1 MEILRDIDP
10 ELITGLRDALSHA
23 LGVSVTFVD
32 TAGKALH
39 ADTAPSSRRMVSDL
53 CKTFHYIEGSPIK
66 EEICDVWD
74 QEAIETLKSQ
84 IGTASKTFRM
94 PCGLGFEC
102 IAVPIIVNGKMIGAI
117 FGGELR
123 IRENRTRQNTLKA
136 GITIIDSYP
145 SEYKEINK
153 QKYEEIHGKSYL
165 QNKTVTKNEF
175 SKIQKFM
182 EDFAHIFSAFVAKNA
197 WAKSVSTED
206 APDMLIQAVT
216 KIKTLIQSM
225 VEDKHTDVD
234 KILSLLSIILVG
246 IPDIHK
252 WKSELLDPAQR
263 NPTDIHPKSENCYVM
278 FLDIRKFSE
287 ITMKTHVSLIE
298 NSRKKLFSRIMQ
310 QVKYSGG
317 VVDNIIGDAL
327 LVFFF
332 QMPEDR
338 ETAVG
343 SRNWLERVAEC
354 ALKLEHIYEEIPNH
368 GQTGNTELE
377 RFELGIGITY
387 GEILYGLF
395 HFDVQDERREFTGL
409 GVFVNKA
416 QRLCQFARR
425 YGKSANNYGYTP
437 AIVIDEGF
445 QQQMQVSQKFR
456 IKHLDRVQLKG
467 FDTESETG
475 DHNIYSFS
483 NKKPDD
489 KDGKIVTKQYVYL
502 SYGMLSSPKNHVVHA
517 FQEYYDAV
525 KQDGHANVE
534 LNPHQQVAN
543 EVANLINASESNIG
557 FTPNTTHCLT
567 HGVESVL
574 EAINEKSRA
583 SETIVFVNTDLDH
596 PSIRNLINIML
607 KESIKRVTVSLSE
620 QIAFNIKQDS
630 IISIFRGVIDA
641 ADSVINAVDIKG
653 GESSAVILFIPHISW
668 STGIRLPYERI
679 VREYRNK
686 YGDNLWV
693 IIDGAHCLGHIS
705 LSLNDN
711 VKDAP
716 IDFYA
721 TCGHKW
727 LGGPHGTGIYWA
739 SNRLLESGKVGN
751 RLAALD
757 TLTHDGG
764 IGARVLDLETRR
776 KEQTAT
782 SQRAMAHALI
792 RACEIYRGSLSDK
805 GVNSRSEIDKIESKI
820 MGLAGMF
827 LEKLQ
832 NWQKI
837 SDGKNGPIFEI
848 LSPGS
853 DDIRCGI
860 VSFKIAG
867 VESIGH
873 RDLRDE
879 LNKKKIFV
887 TSIDEI
893 YDSSQNKQL
902 YCLRIC
908 ISSETDEQDL
918 ELLLNEIDEWY
929 KNRGKP

>member
-1 MEILRDIDP
+1 MEILRKIDP

-53 CKTFHYIEGSPIK
+53 CKTFHYIEGCPIK
-66 EEICDVWD
+66 KQICDVWD
-74 QEAIETLKSQ
+74 QEAIEALKSQ
-84 IGTASKTFRM
+84 TGTASQTFRK

-102 IAVPIIVNGKMIGAI
+102 IAVPIIVGGEMIGAI

-123 IRENRTRQNTLKA
+123 IQGIENKQNTLKT
-136 GITIIDSYP
+136 GIKIINSNT
-145 SEYKEINK
+145 SEYEEIDENIYKEI
-153 QKYEEIHGKSYL
+153 HDKSY
-165 QNKTVTKNEF
+165 QKSKTVTTNEF
-175 SKIQKFM
+175 SQIQNFM
-182 EDFAHIFSAFVAKNA
+182 EEFAQIFSVFVVKNA
-197 WAKSVSTED
+197 WDKNGSAED
-206 APDMLIQAVT
+206 APETSIQAVT

-225 VEDKHTDVD
+225 TRDNLTDIE
-234 KILSLLSIILVG
+234 KLLSLLSIILVG

-263 NPTDIHPKSENCYVM
+263 NPTDIHPKSEKCYVM
-278 FLDIRKFSE
+278 FLDIRRFSE

-298 NSRKKLFSRIMQ
+298 NSRKRLFSRIMQ
-310 QVKYSGG
+310 QVKINGG
-317 VVDNIIGDAL
+317 VIDNIIGDAL

-332 QMPEDR
+332 QLPEDR
-338 ETAVG
+338 ETAAG

-354 ALKLEHIYEEIPNH
+354 ALKLENIYEEIPNH
-368 GQTGNTELE
+368 GQPGNTELE

-387 GEILYGLF
+387 GDILYGLF
-395 HFDVQDERREFTGL
+395 HFDVPDERREFTGL

-467 FDTESETG
+467 FDTENETG

-483 NKKPDD
+483 YKKPDD
-489 KDGKIVTKQYVYL
+489 KDEKTVTKQYIYL

-567 HGVESVL
+567 QGVESII
-574 EAINEKSRA
+574 EAVKENA
-583 SETIVFVNTDLDH
+583 SEKETMVFVNTDLDH

-607 KESIKRVTVSLSE
+607 DETIKRVTVNLST
-620 QIAFNIKQDS
+620 QIKIDIRQEV
-630 IISIFRGVIDA
+630 IIDIF
-641 ADSVINAVDIKG
+641 VDIIEKIDED
-653 GESSAVILFIPHISW
+653 GENNPVVILFIPHISW
-668 STGIRLPYERI
+668 STGVRLPYERI
-679 VREYRNK
+679 VREYKKK
-686 YGDNLWV
+686 YGNNLWV

-711 VKDAP
+711 VADAA

-739 SNRLLESGKVGN
+739 SPRLLASGKVGN

-764 IGARVLDLETRR
+764 IGARVLDLETGR

-805 GVNSRSEIDKIESKI
+805 GVNSRSEIDNIESEI
-820 MGLAGMF
+820 MGLAGTF

-832 NWQKI
+832 NWQKN
-837 SDGKNGPIFEI
+837 SGGKNCPTFEI
-848 LSPGS
+848 LSPSS

-860 VSFKIAG
+860 VSFRIID

-873 RDLRDE
+873 RDLRNE
-879 LNKKKIFV
+879 LNRKKIFV
-887 TSIDEI
+887 TWIDEI
-893 YDSSQNKQL
+893 FNSALNKQM
-902 YCLRIC
+902 YGIRVC
-908 ISSETDEQDL
+908 ISNETDEQDL
-918 ELLLNEIDEWY
+918 DLLLSEIDEWY
-929 KNRGKP
+929 KNR